1 MPQTRT
7 AYRPDTRRALP
18 QGLFFYILSRG
29 KFTLSFIIWNRRR
42 ETPMKDIRV
51 HSIPGVL
58 ALDAEAPGKLAEIA
72 ALVPAVHVFVIGP
85 VRRTPYDLASSIR
98 QAHGDTEGIIDVL
111 EHGQELWNRL
121 SRDRLGEGV
130 STERITAHIDV
141 GVKTAREILHVLDGS
156 FSSDGGLDRYVDA
169 LVSHWAAV
177 LCQSGLEKNG
187 ESVTLI
193 DYPQALRRGNT
204 ILTSPIVLVYGDI
217 RGEEA
222 VDISS
227 DPDGELLAEYAASS
241 LAPLLGA
248 GGITFWNGHSPLRT
262 ADIREVPGARV
273 IDELSF
279 SEAVELSY
287 FGAPVVH
294 PRALLPAS
302 GTGVPVRLSWW
313 NDIQGPCTVV
323 RPMAHAEK
331 IPETTVN
338 GRVKGFSI
346 IHDVSLI
353 NIEGTGMSGVPGI
366 SSRLFSTMRDAGISV
381 SFISQASSE
390 YSICFAVSSL
400 QTGEAVALA
409 REAFRHEI
417 SLGLIQR
424 IESEPDCAI
433 LAIVG
438 DRMSGTPGIAARAF
452 SSLAKIG
459 VNVRAIAQGSS
470 ERNISTVIKDSD
482 STRALQGL
490 HAGIFLSR
498 RTLSV
503 GIFGLGGIG
512 STLLEQLRVQS
523 ERLHNN
529 FGVDIRI
536 RAMANSSRMLLDE
549 EGVDLDSWRERFE
562 KDSIPLDVEKLIEHI
577 TVPYYPHAVI
587 FDCSASGELP
597 ASYVSWL
604 EKGAHIITPNKKA
617 GAGPYEQYDKL
628 MKTCRS
634 TGRRFL
640 YEATVGAG
648 LPVINT
654 LQDLVRTGDRVHQ
667 IEGIV
672 SGTLAWLFSQYDGS
686 RSFSELVREA
696 RDMGYTEPDPRDDL
710 SGMDVAR
717 KTVILARELG
727 YKVETADL
735 SVASLVPEQL
745 RKADVPEFMA
755 RLDELDAPMEKLFK
769 EVAARGEKL
778 RYVGRVDEKGQC
790 SVSLNS
796 YPVDH
801 PFAQTS
807 GTNNVI
813 SFTTDRYHE
822 LPLVITGPGAGKE
835 VTAGGVF
842 ADLLR
847 LCAYLGARL

>member
-1 MPQTRT
+1 
-7 AYRPDTRRALP
+7 
-18 QGLFFYILSRG
+18 
-29 KFTLSFIIWNRRR
+29 
-42 ETPMKDIRV
+42 MKDIRV
-51 HSIPGVL
+51 HSLPGTL
-58 ALDAEAPGKLAEIA
+58 ALDADAPEKLAEIA
-72 ALVPAVHVFVIGP
+72 ALVPAIHVFIIGP
-85 VRRTPYDLASSIR
+85 VRRVSYDLAFSIR
-98 QAHGDTEGIIDVL
+98 QSHGNAEAAMKAL
-111 EHGQELWNRL
+111 EDGQELWNHL
-121 SRDRLGEGV
+121 VYDRLGKGKA
-130 STERITAHIDV
+130 SGSISAHIASNIA
-141 GVKTAREILHVLDGS
+141 TAREILHVLDGS
-156 FSSDGGLDRYVDA
+156 LAFPGGSDRYVDA
-169 LVSHWAAV
+169 LGSHWAAEICRAAMKQKGMDVV
-177 LCQSGLEKNG
+177 L
-187 ESVTLI
+187 V
-193 DYPQALRRGNT
+193 DYPQALRKGNS
-204 ILTSPIVLVYGDI
+204 ILTSPIVLIYGDI
-217 RGEEA
+217 RGEE
-222 VDISS
+222 DIDVST
-227 DPDGELLAEYAASS
+227 DPDGETLAEHAASR
-241 LAPLLGA
+241 LGPLLGA
-248 GGITFWNGHSPLRT
+248 GGITFWNGHAPLRT

-294 PRALLPAS
+294 PRSLLPAS
-302 GTGVPVRLSWW
+302 GTGLPVRLSWW

-323 RPMAHAEK
+323 RPMAHAER
-331 IPETTVN
+331 IPESTVN

-346 IHDVSLI
+346 IHDVALI

-366 SSRLFSTMRDAGISV
+366 SSRLFSTMRDGSISV

-390 YSICFAVSSL
+390 YSICFAVA
-400 QTGEAVALA
+400 AVQAQDAMTLA
-409 REAFRHEI
+409 HDAFRHEL

-424 IESEPDCAI
+424 IDSEPGCAI
-433 LAIVG
+433 LAVVG
-438 DRMSGTPGIAARAF
+438 DRMSGTPGIAARVF
-452 SSLAKIG
+452 SSLSKVG

-470 ERNISTVIKDSD
+470 ERNISAVIKDSD

-523 ERLHNN
+523 ERLHEE

-536 RAMANSSRMLLDE
+536 RAMANSTRMLLDE
-549 EGVDLDSWRERFE
+549 EGVDLDTWKERFK
-562 KDSIPLDVEKLIEHI
+562 KDSVLLDTQKVIEHV
-577 TVPYYPHAVI
+577 TVPYFPHAVI

-597 ASYVSWL
+597 RNYVSWL

-617 GAGPYEQYDKL
+617 GAGPYGLYDKL

-648 LPVINT
+648 LPVIST
-654 LQDLVRTGDRVHQ
+654 LQDLVRTGDRVHR

-686 RSFSELVREA
+686 KPFSSLVREA
-696 RDMGYTEPDPRDDL
+696 REMGYTEPDPRDDL

-727 YKVETADL
+727 YTVETADL
-735 SVASLVPEQL
+735 QVTSLVPEQL
-745 RKADVPEFMA
+745 CNMDVPLFMA
-755 RLDELDAPMEKLFK
+755 RLQEMDVPMEKLFK
-769 EVAARGEKL
+769 EAEARGEKL
-778 RYVGRVDEKGQC
+778 RYVGQIDGNGRC

-796 YPVDH
+796 YPAEH
-801 PFAQTS
+801 PFAQTV

-813 SFTTDRYHE
+813 CFTTDRYHE
-822 LPLVITGPGAGKE
+822 FPLVITGPGAGKE